1 MTIFEDTIYWSE
13 HYTSKVMSTNK
24 FHGGNITT
32 HMNNVY
38 QPMGIVMAHPIK
50 QPTGSFQIKNKSYLD
65 TCSFKKCIKMR

>member
-50 QPTGSFQIKNKSYLD
+50 QPTGRFQIKNKSYLD
-65 TCSFKKCIKMR
+65 TCSFKKCIKMC